1 MVRAATLDRPVRHLR
16 LEVMVGRVGDD
27 LGLPR
32 VAEVGALLGAAA
44 HAVRRVGHGDAPVD
58 ELDQQ
63 RLPQLAPSSGGGGAR
78 RHGVLREKRRAA
90 RRVARREGRA
100 RLGLRPIERREQ
112 PAVES
117 ALVRVRARARARVSV
132 RALTLT
138 LTLTLTLI
146 LS

>member
-1 MVRAATLDRPVRHLR
+1 MFVLDVH
-16 LEVMVGRVGDD
+16 G
-27 LGLPR
+27 GLI
-32 VAEVGALLGAAA
+32 
-44 HAVRRVGHGDAPVD
+44 
-58 ELDQQ
+58 
-63 RLPQLAPSSGGGGAR
+63 LAR
-78 RHGVLREKRRAA
+78 
-90 RRVARREGRA
+90 RA